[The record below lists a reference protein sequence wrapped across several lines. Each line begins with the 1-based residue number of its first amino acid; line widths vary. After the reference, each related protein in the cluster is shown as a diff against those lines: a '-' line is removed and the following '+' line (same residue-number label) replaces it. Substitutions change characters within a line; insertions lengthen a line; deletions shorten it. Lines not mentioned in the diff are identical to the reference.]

1 MLRRPPVK
9 DKPRR
14 SLAGIER
21 PSGGISVQSRIS
33 TRRRIAVASW
43 RPPSDGRIYARTAID
58 ATPTLAYVEA
68 TRQRTGEHLTVTH
81 VVGAALARAL
91 MAVPEVQSRIVF
103 GRIRPFASCDIG
115 FAVDVHDGAD
125 LAPVKV
131 RHVDQLTPLEVARQ
145 LAPKAAQVRAGEDP
159 AHRRS
164 SSIVR
169 HLPWWTLRPVLNTA
183 SLLVGGLGV
192 PAFGQP
198 AFPLGAAFISNVGT
212 LGLDEAFMAPLP
224 LARTP
229 IYLAIGAVRDAPM
242 AIDGSVVVR
251 PQLVLVATGD
261 HRIVDGAQAG
271 RITTV
276 LRELLAEPTRL
287 DSPWQPPSS

>member
-1 MLRRPPVK
+1 MNRAP
-9 DKPRR
+9 
-14 SLAGIER
+14 AGSAAGLER
-21 PSGGISVQSRIS
+21 PSGGKSIGRRIS

-43 RPPSDGRIYARTAID
+43 RPPSDGRIYTRTAVD
-58 ATPTLAYVEA
+58 ATETLAYVEA
-68 TRQRTGEHLTVTH
+68 TRLRTGEHLTVTH

-103 GRIRPFASCDIG
+103 GRIRSLESCDIG
-115 FAVDVHDGAD
+115 FAVDVQDGAD

-131 RHVDQLTPLEVARQ
+131 RRVDQLTPLEVARK
-145 LAPKAAQVRAGEDP
+145 LAPKVASVRAGTDR
-159 AHRRS
+159 AHSRS

-169 HLPWWTLRPVLNTA
+169 HLPWWSLRPVLNTA
-183 SLLVGGLGV
+183 SLLVGGLGI

-198 AFPLGAAFISNVGT
+198 AFPLGAAFVSNVGT

-229 IYLAIGAVRDAPM
+229 IYLAIGAVRDAPLV
-242 AIDGSVVVR
+242 ADGSVVIR

-271 RITTV
+271 RIVTV
-276 LRELLAEPTRL
+276 LRELLADPARL
-287 DSPWQPPSS
+287 DEPWQPSGA